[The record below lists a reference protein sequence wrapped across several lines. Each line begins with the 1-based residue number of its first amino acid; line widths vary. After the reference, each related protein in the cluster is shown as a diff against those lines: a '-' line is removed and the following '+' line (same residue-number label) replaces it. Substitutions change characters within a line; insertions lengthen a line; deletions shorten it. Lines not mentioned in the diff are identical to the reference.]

1 MTTMTKSIRTR
12 TAISALA
19 PSTAALIGGL
29 LLAGACHRAPPPPPP
44 APRALGDSASA
55 ALQWVQT
62 HNAAITLAD
71 SVPAA
76 DERRQIGALAAGAR
90 IVGFSEL
97 TEGTSEFPEIVLRTL
112 VALAD
117 SGFRGVAIQA
127 PMPEALE
134 VDRYVRT
141 GEGDPRRALRALGSW
156 RWETR
161 EMLAFVG
168 SLRRWNVA
176 HPDRQLGFYG
186 FEIPTAQHA
195 VQVIES
201 LPDSVTG
208 APLKRWLARTYAC
221 VATDESAHWGLEG
234 RAADSTFWNACGP
247 ATTAA
252 ADSVSTLRARVSTSS
267 RAAPDVAFAEQMA
280 RLVQHHVNVGLR
292 HMTRHDA
299 NAEHVMFIANSLG
312 ADARIVLWGG
322 DVEMGRLTLPASGGQ
337 TGVVQ
342 TGVPLGQRLGD
353 RYRAVGFAIGDGVIR
368 ARVPSGGRSA
378 AGGEPGL
385 SNARV
390 APPTPDS
397 YEDVLSRTTA
407 PAYWLD
413 LRSTAKDAAGA
424 WLRGP
429 RAMRLIS
436 ELYSPLVPNAFETS
450 VAFPTNY
457 DAVVFVKTVSPAR
470 Q

>member
-1 MTTMTKSIRTR
+1 MIKTIRTR
-12 TAISALA
+12 SALSTLTS
-19 PSTAALIGGL
+19 STALLFGGL

-44 APRALGDSASA
+44 APPALGDSAAS
-55 ALQWVQT
+55 ALQWVQAHDT
-62 HNAAITLAD
+62 PIALTD
-71 SVPAA
+71 STPGP

-90 IVGFSEL
+90 VVGFSEL
-97 TEGTSEFPEIVLRTL
+97 TEGTSEFPALVLRTL

-117 SGFRGVAIQA
+117 SDFRGVAIQA

-141 GEGDPRRALRALGSW
+141 GVGDPRRLLRALGSW

-161 EMLAFVG
+161 EMMSFVAA
-168 SLRRWNVA
+168 LRRWNEA
-176 HPDRQLGFYG
+176 NPNRQLGFYG

-195 VQVIES
+195 VHVIES

-208 APLKRWLARTYAC
+208 GALKQWLTRTYAC
-221 VATDESAHWGLEG
+221 VSTDESAHWGLEG

-252 ADSVSTLRARVSTSS
+252 ADSLSALRARVSASS
-267 RAAPDVAFAEQMA
+267 RAAGDVAFAEEMA
-280 RLVQHHVNVGLR
+280 RLVQHHVSVGLR

-299 NAEHVMFIANSLG
+299 NAEHVLFIANSLG
-312 ADARIVLWGG
+312 ANARIVLWGG
-322 DVEMGRLTLPASGGQ
+322 DVEMGRLTLPGSGGQ
-337 TGVVQ
+337 AGVVQ

-353 RYRAVGFAIGDGVIR
+353 RYRAIGFAIGDGVIR
-368 ARVPSGGRSA
+368 ARVPSGGRGG

-397 YEDVLSRTTA
+397 YEDVLSRA
-407 PAYWLD
+407 SGSAYWLD
-413 LRSTAKDAAGA
+413 LRSLPKDAAGT

-429 RAMRLIS
+429 RRVRLIS
-436 ELYSPLVPNAFETS
+436 ELYSPVIPNAFETS
-450 VAFPTNY
+450 IAFPTNY
-457 DAVVFVKTVSPAR
+457 DAVVFVKTATPAH